1 MVLAI
6 RQTSTLWSEA
16 MHLRP
21 GVHSSNG
28 TMGAVYQRIPG
39 SPLLREHDLHV
50 LAAES
55 VANSAALV
63 LVGISAQS
71 AGP

>member
-1 MVLAI
+1 MELAVEKI
-6 RQTSTLWSEA
+6 STQWSEA

-21 GVHSSNG
+21 GTHPSDG
-28 TMGAVYQRIPG
+28 TMGAGYQRISG
-39 SPLLREHDLHV
+39 SPLLGEHDLHV

-55 VANSAALV
+55 VANFVAPV
-63 LVGISAQS
+63 LVVVSVRF